1 MKLSLVLGVAV
12 SGLCFGDSMAQ
23 ESGEP
28 TEEVVVIS
36 CSFEEQ
42 FTESDQREALR
53 SYLSELDQMS
63 EFQIEDIASLISSEK
78 VHALREDHYQWRR
91 DRDTYCWEV
100 GRNSSD
106 DRAELECLVALS
118 EAYYDQR
125 DVEISH
131 LEEMRDHP

>member
-1 MKLSLVLGVAV
+1 MKLSLLLGVAV
-12 SGLCFGDSMAQ
+12 SGLCFGDSMAE

-78 VHALREDHYQWRR
+78 VHALKIIISGGAIA
-91 DRDTYCWEV
+91 TPIA
-100 GRNSSD
+100 GR
-106 DRAELECLVALS
+106 
-118 EAYYDQR
+118 YDATPRMIEQ
-125 DVEISH
+125 
-131 LEEMRDHP
+131 